1 MNKIFSISFILL
13 FINLSFSQKN
23 HGVIKVR
30 KAKQIQG
37 LYVLDEGDYYKTK
50 LYIRFFDNNAAVFL
64 RAPISAEKARDSTAR
79 LLYTYRKNPSVY
91 KLVNDSVFI
100 EGTENK
106 IPFLYRGIAKNGVL
120 NVRKISLSKQTKV
133 VFKKLL

>member
-1 MNKIFSISFILL
+1 MKAFAFIFLFFIFSEYSFA
-13 FINLSFSQKN
+13 QN
-23 HGVIKVR
+23 HGTIKVR
-30 KAKQIQG
+30 KSKTIQG

-50 LYIRFFDNNAAVFL
+50 LYLRLFDNNAAVFL
-64 RAPISAEKARDSTAR
+64 RAAITPQRAKDSTAQ

-91 KLVNDSVFI
+91 KLLNDSVFI

-106 IPFLYRGIAKNGVL
+106 IPFLYRGVAKNGSL
-120 NVRKISLSKQTKV
+120 NVRKISLSKQTKL

>member
-1 MNKIFSISFILL
+1 MKISVTIFFL
-13 FINLSFSQKN
+13 FLFSQQTFSQN
-23 HGVIKVR
+23 HGTIKIR
-30 KAKQIQG
+30 KAKTIQG

-50 LYIRFFDNNAAVFL
+50 LYVRLFDNNAAVFL
-64 RAPISAEKARDSTAR
+64 RAAISPQKAKYSTAR
-79 LLYTYRKNPSVY
+79 LLYTYRKTPSVY
-91 KLVNDSVFI
+91 KVVNDSVFI

-106 IPFLYRGIAKNGVL
+106 IPFLYRGITRNGAL

>member
-1 MNKIFSISFILL
+1 MKFSVIIFL
-13 FINLSFSQKN
+13 FFSLQTFAQN
-23 HGVIKVR
+23 HGTIKIR
-30 KAKQIQG
+30 KAKTIQG

-50 LYIRFFDNNAAVFL
+50 LYVRLFDNNAAVFL
-64 RAPISAEKARDSTAR
+64 RAAVTPQKAKDSTAR

-91 KLVNDSVFI
+91 KVVNDSVFI

-106 IPFLYRGIAKNGVL
+106 IPFLYRGIAKNGTL

>member
-1 MNKIFSISFILL
+1 MKLTIAIFLFFSFQT
-13 FINLSFSQKN
+13 FAQKN

-30 KAKQIQG
+30 KVKSLQG

-50 LYIRFFDNNAAVFL
+50 LYVRLFDNNAAVFL
-64 RAPISAEKARDSTAR
+64 RAPITAQKAKDSTAR

-91 KLVNDSVFI
+91 KIVNDSVFI
-100 EGTENK
+100 EGMENK
-106 IPFLYRGIAKNGVL
+106 VPFLYRGIAKNGVL
-120 NVRKISLSKQTKV
+120 NVRKISLSKQTKA